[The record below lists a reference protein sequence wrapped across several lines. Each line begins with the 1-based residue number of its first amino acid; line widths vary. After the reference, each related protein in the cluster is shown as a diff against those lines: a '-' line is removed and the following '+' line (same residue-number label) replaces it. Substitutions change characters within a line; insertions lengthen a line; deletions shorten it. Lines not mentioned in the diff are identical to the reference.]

1 MLKKIDS
8 QNAELSGDLT
18 ADTVVAVLVEGRALI
33 DQAETHWTLEMTGV
47 GRVSSVAVAL
57 LLDWIRY
64 AQGKRVEIGFRS
76 VPDHMLPII
85 EVSDLEPLF
94 DPLVLSDG

>member
-1 MLKKIDS
+1 MLRKIDN

-18 ADTVVAVLVEGRALI
+18 SDTVVSLLAEGRKLI
-33 DQAETHWTLEMTGV
+33 DLADQRWTLEMAGV
-47 GRVSSVAVAL
+47 GKVSSAAVAL

-64 AQGKRVEIGFRS
+64 AQGKQVEIGFRS
-76 VPDHMLPII
+76 VPGHMLPIV